1 MSFRRRITIV
11 SAAAVAIAVVL
22 ASVLTYVLTSDQLHS
37 QVDTQ
42 LRERARA
49 RDGLVRA
56 LDAKGLGGDALRRRA
71 RLQLAAERL
80 LASSSSPAGAPPA
93 GASSAGTTSG
103 GASSAATT
111 AGGAASSGAA
121 SSGAV
126 ATKPHSKGTK
136 TRPTA
141 GNIFS
146 RLSPGPDQV
155 RGYQQMV
162 NAKGTIVV
170 RSAKGVSLPVDAS
183 TRALAAHGGKP
194 FFRDATVNGIHLRV
208 LAESLGKGD
217 AVQFAQPLTE
227 VDSLLSRL
235 RLILALLVVGGIALA
250 AVLGRLVAGA
260 AVQPLKRLTKATE
273 HVALTRDLSGRIKP
287 SGDDE
292 LGRLASSFNA
302 MLDALEHS
310 ISALDASV
318 HAQRQL
324 VADASHEL
332 RTPVTSLRTNIE
344 ILQHQGQDMDPEES
358 RRLLADVVEQI
369 EELTLLMN
377 DLIDLARGEE
387 PHADAEELRL
397 DLLVGEVVER
407 ARRRAP
413 STPLE
418 AQLQPTLV
426 TGVPARLER
435 AVGNLI
441 DNAIKY
447 SPPGEPV
454 EIRLQSGELS
464 VRDHGPGISSEDL
477 PYIFDRFYRGAEAR
491 GRPGSGL
498 GLAIVQQVAS
508 QQRGTVTAADAP
520 GGGTLMCLRL
530 PGAEALEGVDG
541 EPVIDAAEP
550 VYGRSPA

>member
-80 LASSSSPAGAPPA
+80 LGPPPA
-93 GASSAGTTSG
+93 ASTSAPHR
-103 GASSAATT
+103 
-111 AGGAASSGAA
+111 
-121 SSGAV
+121 
-126 ATKPHSKGTK
+126 TKSTK
-136 TRPTA
+136 ARPTA

-344 ILQHQGQDMDPEES
+344 ILQQQGQDMDPEES
-358 RRLLADVVEQI
+358 QRLLGDVVEQI

-387 PHADAEELRL
+387 PRADAEELRL
-397 DLLVGEVVER
+397 DLLVGEVVAR

-413 STPLE
+413 ATPLE

-454 EIRLQSGELS
+454 EIRLHSGELS

-477 PYIFDRFYRGAEAR
+477 PHIFDRFYRGAEAR

-530 PGAEALEGVDG
+530 PGAEALEGVG
-541 EPVIDAAEP
+541 GDAHGAGATDELEP

>member
-56 LDAKGLGGDALRRRA
+56 LDAKGLGGDALRRRE

-80 LASSSSPAGAPPA
+80 LGSPPTDGVNAPHRAQGAKA
-93 GASSAGTTSG
+93 
-103 GASSAATT
+103 
-111 AGGAASSGAA
+111 
-121 SSGAV
+121 
-126 ATKPHSKGTK
+126 
-136 TRPTA
+136 RPSP
-141 GNIFS
+141 GNILS

-162 NAKGTIVV
+162 DAKGTIVV
-170 RSAKGVSLPVDAS
+170 RSAKGVSLPVDAA

-194 FFRDATVNGIHLRV
+194 FLRDATVNGIHLRV
-208 LAESLGKGD
+208 LAEPLGRGH

-227 VDSLLSRL
+227 VDSLLARL

-260 AVQPLKRLTKATE
+260 AVRPLKRLTKATE
-273 HVALTRDLSGRIKP
+273 HVALTRDLSGRIEP
-287 SGDDE
+287 SGEDE
-292 LGRLASSFNA
+292 IGRLASSFNA

-310 ISALDASV
+310 MNALDASV

-344 ILQHQGQDMDPEES
+344 ILQQQGPDMDPEES
-358 RRLLADVVEQI
+358 RRLLGDVVEQI

-413 STPLE
+413 ATPLQ
-418 AQLQPTLV
+418 AQLQSTIV

-435 AVGNLI
+435 AVGNLV

-454 EIRLQSGELS
+454 EIALERGELS
-464 VRDHGPGISSEDL
+464 VRDHGPGISGEDL

-498 GLAIVQQVAS
+498 GLAIVQQVAN
-508 QQRGTVTAADAP
+508 QQRGSIVAEDAP
-520 GGGTLMCLRL
+520 GGGTLMRLRL
-530 PGAEALEGVDG
+530 PGAETLD
-541 EPVIDAAEP
+541 PLAERDRGAQCP
-550 VYGRSPA
+550 TVAVFRAH